1 MVIEQIP
8 DLWFIGY
15 SICVNAQTGGVC
27 VAKNYPEEKVGVICK
42 KNGKYN
48 IVEYSELDSTTANL
62 RDEKGTPLCRL
73 E

>member
-1 MVIEQIP
+1 M
-8 DLWFIGY
+8 
-15 SICVNAQTGGVC
+15 NAQTGGVC